1 MFQGVAAKVNHLAGY
16 LRTSC
21 FPTGGGLTKSC
32 QRRTSFAYPEGT
44 AYSSASENSNQNN
57 KNNRQIQQHP
67 KPVGYCH
74 HHCYHHQCRYY
85 HYGRHHQNAE
95 SVTFTDQYLQ
105 QVRQRVQRSIGQ
117 VCKFCTNTISMSSN
131 SPSGSSGDQKHTNR
145 LINEKSP
152 YLLQHAH
159 NPVDW
164 YPWCQEAID
173 RAKAENKLIF
183 LSVGYSTCHWC
194 HVMEKESF
202 ENEEVAKIMNENFIN
217 VKVDR
222 EERPDIDKLYMT
234 FILLI
239 NGSGGWPMSVW
250 LTPDLAPVTGG
261 TYFPPKDRW
270 GMPGFSTI
278 LLKLKNKWLTDS
290 EDLASTGRSIIDAIQ
305 KNVEERHKEE
315 PERALTAEEKF
326 KQSNAIYKR
335 NFDPVWGGS
344 LGAPKFPEVSKLNL
358 MFHSHIRDPAG
369 KILGVVLNTL
379 DKMAAGGIHDHV
391 FGGFARYS
399 VDKKWH
405 VPHFEKMLYDQGQ
418 LLMAYSNGY
427 KTTKKQLYLDVA
439 DSIFNYICK
448 DLQHPAGGFYSG
460 EDADSLPTWES
471 SDKIEGAFYAWTYAE
486 VRDLLKP
493 NLDKF
498 GDIGEV
504 DPVDV
509 YTEHYNIQETGNVE
523 PSSDP
528 HGHLLGKNILIVYGS
543 VGETAD
549 KCKTSSEVVS
559 GIVKVGN
566 AILHEVRDKRP
577 RPHLDTK
584 IICAWNGLIL
594 SGLSQLACIKDAP
607 NREKYLQAATSLVSF
622 IRENLFDMKA
632 RKLLRSCYGDDTEKA
647 KSLEHPIYGFID
659 DYAFL
664 IKGLTDYYRASL
676 DKSALWWGKELQ
688 EIQDQLF
695 WDQVNGAYFYSE
707 ANSSNVVVRLKEDHD
722 GAEPCGNSV
731 SVHNLLLLGDYFE
744 SESFHDKAKKIL
756 NYFSNVTPFGYVLPE
771 MMSAMLLDCH
781 GRDMLVV
788 VGPDGPR
795 TDNLIDAVRDFY
807 MPGLTI
813 VRLNSV
819 TPDQHL
825 AGKTLKSF
833 RMLQDA
839 PTAYFCHNKV
849 CQMPVTDPAR
859 LTEDLIPKHIFDYTE
874 YEN

>member
-1 MFQGVAAKVNHLAGY
+1 MFYGVAAKLNYRLADHL
-16 LRTSC
+16 RRISC
-21 FPTGGGLTKSC
+21 SSSVGPFRGGGGGSFLPKSW
-32 QRRTSFAYPEGT
+32 QRRKWSTT
-44 AYSSASENSNQNN
+44 ASTAVIGKKHLKAKNYDKADRSIYHQRGSASASGFAISCN
-57 KNNRQIQQHP
+57 P
-67 KPVGYCH
+67 
-74 HHCYHHQCRYY
+74 
-85 HYGRHHQNAE
+85 
-95 SVTFTDQYLQ
+95 DQYQPYQL
-105 QVRQRVQRSIGQ
+105 GQ
-117 VCKFCTNTISMSSN
+117 ICSFHTTTGMASDGAGSSN
-131 SPSGSSGDQKHTNR
+131 KPKHSNR

-164 YPWCQEAID
+164 YPWGDEAIA

-202 ENEEVAKIMNENFIN
+202 ENEQVAEIMNENFIN
-217 VKVDR
+217 IKVDR

-270 GMPGFSTI
+270 GMPGFTTV
-278 LLKLKNKWLTDS
+278 LLKLKIKWATDG
-290 EDLASTGRSIIDAIQ
+290 EDLAATGRSIIDAIQ
-305 KNVEERHKEE
+305 RNVEEKHQDE
-315 PERALTAEEKF
+315 PERVFTPEEKYR
-326 KQSNAIYKR
+326 QAVTIYKR

-358 MFHSHIRDPAG
+358 IFHAHLQDPST

-379 DKMAAGGIHDHV
+379 DKMAAGGIYDHV

-418 LLMAYSNGY
+418 LLMAYANGY
-427 KTTKKQLYLDVA
+427 KTTRKPLYLEVA
-439 DSIFNYICK
+439 DSIYRYICK

-471 SDKIEGAFYAWTYAE
+471 AEKIEGAFYAWTYAE
-486 VRDLLKP
+486 VRDLLKA

-498 GDIGEV
+498 GDIGKV
-504 DPVDV
+504 DPVEV
-509 YTEHYNIQETGNVE
+509 YTEHYDIQETGNVE

-543 VGETAD
+543 VRETAE
-549 KCKTSSEVVS
+549 KLETTPE
-559 GIVKVGN
+559 IVDRILKVGN
-566 AILHEVRDKRP
+566 ELLHEVRDKRP

-594 SGLSQLACIKDAP
+594 SGLSQLSCIKDAP
-607 NREKYLQAATSLVSF
+607 NRAEYIKTCSKLVSF
-622 IRENLFDMKA
+622 IRENLYDAQA
-632 RKLLRSCYGDDTEKA
+632 RKLLRSCYGDESDKA
-647 KSLEHPIYGFID
+647 KSLESPIYGFID

-664 IKGLTDYYRASL
+664 IRGLIDYYRASL
-676 DKSALWWGKELQ
+676 DTSSLSWAKELQ

-695 WDQVNGAYFYSE
+695 WDHKNGAYFYSE
-707 ANSSNVVVRLKEDHD
+707 ANSANVVVRLKEDHD

-731 SVHNLLLLGDYFE
+731 SAHNLIMLGDYFE
-744 SESFHDKAKKIL
+744 TVDFREKANKL
-756 NYFSNVTPFGYVLPE
+756 FSYFANVSPFGYVLPE
-771 MMSAMLLDCH
+771 MMSAMLLQEN

-788 VGPDGPR
+788 VGPDGPEA
-795 TDNLIDAVRDFY
+795 TTLADAARDFY
-807 MPGLTI
+807 MPGLLI
-813 VRLNSV
+813 VQLNPSL
-819 TPDQHL
+819 PDHSL
-825 AGKTLKSF
+825 GGKTLKSF
-833 RMLQDA
+833 KMMKEA
-839 PTAYFCHNKV
+839 PTAYMCHNKV
-849 CQMPVTDPAR
+849 CQLPVTEAER
-859 LTEDLIPKHIFDYTE
+859 LTEDLVNTYVFDHAE